1 MRHTRLALQR
11 PVTTIMV
18 ALAVLA
24 VGLIMLAGI
33 VVNQSIVLIDAV
45 NQARERGLPKHE
57 AIVEA
62 GRLRLR
68 PILITKLTTILGLLP
83 MALGIGEGAEVRAP
97 MAITVIGGVL
107 LTTFLTLL
115 VIPVV
120 YAVLDRK
127 TYAPRPTVAGS
138 EAVATTS

>member
-1 MRHTRLALQR
+1 
-11 PVTTIMV
+11 
-18 ALAVLA
+18 
-24 VGLIMLAGI
+24 
-33 VVNQSIVLIDAV
+33 V
-45 NQARERGLPKHE
+45 NQARERGLAKHE

-68 PILITKLTTILGLLP
+68 PIPITKLTTILGLLP

-127 TYAPRPTVAGS
+127 VYRPAAPHASAEPEPAAG
-138 EAVATTS
+138 

>member
-1 MRHTRLALQR
+1 
-11 PVTTIMV
+11 VNVV
-18 ALAVLA
+18 AYI
-24 VGLIMLAGI
+24 GLIMLAGI

-45 NQARERGLPKHE
+45 NQARERGLSKHD

-83 MALGIGEGAEVRAP
+83 MALGLGEGAEVRAP

-120 YAVLDRK
+120 YSVLDRK
-127 TYAPRPTVAGS
+127 TYPQAGGAPAAVPA
-138 EAVATTS
+138 EAPATG

>member
-1 MRHTRLALQR
+1 
-11 PVTTIMV
+11 
-18 ALAVLA
+18 
-24 VGLIMLAGI
+24 
-33 VVNQSIVLIDAV
+33 
-45 NQARERGLPKHE
+45 
-57 AIVEA
+57 
-62 GRLRLR
+62 
-68 PILITKLTTILGLLP
+68 

-127 TYAPRPTVAGS
+127 TYAQAGTLPVPA
-138 EAVATTS
+138 EAPASS